1 MFTPKQL
8 FFAQRLL
15 ESLDYRAIDSY
26 RVRFLNPLRALEE
39 LAKVYRGCVQ
49 GRFKQYDY
57 LDYCIQETTSLLK
70 KEEILKFPLFTKT
83 FFIDL
88 LSEVE
93 KDNFKEHYPTIKTAI
108 RSILNANDGYTEQA
122 LTKLKKILEEPDDR
136 DPFKDQFTKIE
147 RLTLT
152 IGTELLRKG
161 YAKSYA
167 YSHLKEE
174 ILKTTEPFPEAFLK
188 LVSFVTAE
196 PATFKVV
203 LKVYSGNLKLEDW
216 VSVKGWQITQQGETS
231 KVMKK
236 YVVKWLTPK
245 NNNYFFLT
253 SDQSAMDHRSAASKA
268 VASLAEI
275 MDLMKLANRDTAMS
289 LSNTA
294 VAYPLGN
301 EKLAGLPKIK
311 ERSDGH
317 FTTSDDLLNSLKKK
331 TAAVLNNKDVDD
343 ATKEKIKSATRYL
356 RFGLDST
363 ETGQEYLNYWIGLE
377 YLFSNL
383 SDSTFSRIKEILP
396 DLQTLLYFKRNL
408 TDFNKSVAR
417 TKTSST
423 TKGYDDSMV
432 TSLLKEECLNSIR
445 DDIYDEV
452 PLLSFRAWKLK
463 NRILK
468 KSNDQGMRRYHD
480 RHRENLVWHLSRL
493 YRIRNQIVHE
503 ASYQSTNPI
512 LTANLR
518 YYLTFVLGLTIEY
531 FSRDR
536 LEATS
541 IEEYFALLQLQLK
554 SLSSDSFPPEE
565 LVALDHEINLIA

>member
-1 MFTPKQL
+1 MFNPKQL
-8 FFAQRLL
+8 FFVQRLL

-39 LAKVYRGCVQ
+39 LAKVYRGCVK

-57 LDYCIQETTSLLK
+57 LNYCLQETASLLK
-70 KEEILKFPLFTKT
+70 SEEILKFPLFTKT

-88 LSEVE
+88 LDEVD
-93 KDNFKEHYPTIKTAI
+93 KDNFKEHFPTIKTAI
-108 RSILNANDGYTEQA
+108 RSILNANDNYAQLA
-122 LTKLKKILEEPDDR
+122 LTRLKEILEEPDDQ

-174 ILKTTEPFPEAFLK
+174 ILKTTEAFPEAFSK
-188 LVSFVTAE
+188 LIDFVIAE
-196 PATFKVV
+196 PTTFKVV

-216 VSVKGWQITQQGETS
+216 VNVKGWQITQQGETS
-231 KVMKK
+231 AVMKK
-236 YVVKWLTPK
+236 YVIKWLTPS
-245 NNNYFFLT
+245 NSNYFFLT
-253 SDQSAMDHRSAASKA
+253 SDQSAMDHRSAASTA

-275 MDLMKLANRDTAMS
+275 MDLMKMANRDTAMS
-289 LSNTA
+289 LSNIA
-294 VAYPLGN
+294 VVYPIGQ

-317 FTTSDDLLNSLKKK
+317 FTTSNELLNSLKEK
-331 TAAVLNNKDVDD
+331 TAAVLNHKDVDD
-343 ATKEKIKSATRYL
+343 ATKEKIRSATRYL

-408 TDFNKSVAR
+408 ADFNKSVAR
-417 TKTSST
+417 TKTSRAV
-423 TKGYDDSMV
+423 KAYDKATIS
-432 TSLLKEECLNSIR
+432 SLLQDECLKSIR
-445 DDIYDEV
+445 DDIYDEA
-452 PLLSFRAWKLK
+452 PLLSFRAWKLR

-468 KSNDQGMRRYHD
+468 NTDDQGMRRYHN

-554 SLSSDSFPPEE
+554 SLSSDGFPPEE
-565 LVALDHEINLIA
+565 LIALNHEINLIA